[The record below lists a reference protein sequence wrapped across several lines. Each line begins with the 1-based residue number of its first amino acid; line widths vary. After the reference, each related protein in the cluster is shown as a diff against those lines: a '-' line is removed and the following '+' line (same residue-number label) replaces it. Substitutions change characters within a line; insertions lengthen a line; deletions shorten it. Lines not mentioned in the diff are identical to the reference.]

1 MFKIYISKAKSRPLD
16 IQNNAKAAQAEIDKA
31 REQGAKLI
39 VFPQGFL
46 TGVQL
51 GILEDSY
58 YLRSVYNETYS
69 RLGMANPDIYILG
82 DVRRLTEGRNI
93 FMNTVYHGGI
103 TENGEEFDIDGYK
116 FRTFN
121 NVKDI
126 DERKLS
132 ATSFTD
138 TDCVIINES
147 APVYAGSRILMKKF
161 CERVSQ
167 WLGVNVV
174 CALGGYGYTSHPD
187 IYMPAAGVFNKKESC
202 FSTTLGEF
210 INGRSLFE
218 IEKSDSIG
226 DVFLTRLP
234 SLEFDIAFNQNPL
247 IPRQLDEKEYCL
259 DLFHLQSVSLATRMM
274 NIGCKTAVVA
284 LSGGL
289 DSALALLVTVN
300 AFDILGLDRSG
311 IRVISMPGFGT
322 SNTTKGLAG
331 ELAESLGLE
340 LKMIDIREAC
350 RQALLDIGH
359 DGVTPDVTF
368 ENVQARMRTLNSL
381 NLANAVGGIMI
392 GTGDLSEVML
402 GFSTYGGD
410 HLASYGVNSTVSKT
424 VIRTMLPHV
433 IQLKNIAPAA
443 KAITDILNIPVS
455 PELVPHGGEILQKT
469 EEILA
474 PYKLIDF
481 YIYCFVVAKM
491 SPIEMAQRASCVFE
505 GEFAP
510 SYLKE
515 KAQMLY
521 RRFITGQFKRSA
533 APEGAKLTHV
543 HIAGSERSVPSDSG
557 MSLFNHF
564 LGE

>member
-1 MFKIYISKAKSRPLD
+1 MFKVYISKAKSKPLD
-16 IQNNAKAAQAEIDKA
+16 IKNNARAAQAEIDKA
-31 REQGAKLI
+31 RESGAKLI

-51 GILEDSY
+51 GILEDVL
-58 YLRSVYNETYS
+58 YLRQAYTETYD
-69 RLGMANPDIYILG
+69 RLALANPDMYILG
-82 DVRRLTEGRNI
+82 DMRRVADGKNYFENI
-93 FMNTVYHGGI
+93 IYHGTDRNSGA
-103 TENGEEFDIDGYK
+103 EFEIDGFK
-116 FRTFN
+116 FRSFS

-126 DERKLS
+126 DERKLY
-132 ATSFTD
+132 AADFTD

-147 APVYAGSRILMKKF
+147 APVFAGSRILAKKF
-161 CERVSQ
+161 FEKVSQ
-167 WLGVNVV
+167 WLGATVI

-187 IYMPAAGVFNKKESC
+187 IYMPAAGIFNKKENYLSA
-202 FSTTLGEF
+202 TLGEF
-210 INGRSLFE
+210 INGPSLFE

-226 DVFLTRLP
+226 DIFITRLP

-247 IPRQLDEKEYCL
+247 IPRELDEKEYCL

-300 AFDILGLDRSG
+300 AFDILGLDHSG

-322 SNTTKGLAG
+322 SSTTKGLAG
-331 ELAESLGLE
+331 DLAESLGLE
-340 LKMIDIREAC
+340 LKMIDITDAC

-359 DGVTPDVTF
+359 DAKTPDITF
-368 ENVQARMRTLNSL
+368 ENVQARMRTLNGL
-381 NLANAVGGIMI
+381 NLANAVGGIMV

-424 VIRTMLPHV
+424 VIRTMLPYV
-433 IQLKNIAPAA
+433 IELENIAPAA
-443 KAITDILNIPVS
+443 KPITDILNIPVS

-481 YIYCFVVAKM
+481 FIYCFVIAKM

-515 KAQMLY
+515 KAQMLH

-533 APEGAKLTHV
+533 APEGARLTHV
-543 HIAGSERSVPSDSG
+543 NIAGMQRSIPSDAG
-557 MSLFNHF
+557 MGLFNYF